1 MFFNVNDYVYVRL
14 TTTGRNILKEKN
26 ITAEEDED
34 GWSKWQLWTLMNTFG
49 ENVFNGCS
57 LPFETK
63 IRLSSVIE
71 N

>member
-26 ITAEEDED
+26 ITVEEDQE
-34 GWSKWQLWTLMNTFG
+34 GWSKWQLCTLMNTFG
-49 ENVFNGCS
+49 ECVFNGFI
-57 LPFETK
+57 LPFEAR
-63 IRLSSVIE
+63 IRLSSAIE